1 MLYHYSMDEFIKDVT
16 DMIKS
21 ELTNENTAFDCNEKK
36 ADELIN
42 CITKDNSGDDIKTI
56 LNTIKMIEICKIK
69 LSNS

>member
-1 MLYHYSMDEFIKDVT
+1 MDEFIKDTT

-21 ELTNENTAFDCNEKK
+21 TLTNENATIDCNEKEV
-36 ADELIN
+36 DELIN

-69 LSNS
+69 MLKP

>member
-1 MLYHYSMDEFIKDVT
+1 MLYHYSMDEFIKDAT

-21 ELTNENTAFDCNEKK
+21 ELTNENTLVDCNEKK

-69 LSNS
+69 MLKP